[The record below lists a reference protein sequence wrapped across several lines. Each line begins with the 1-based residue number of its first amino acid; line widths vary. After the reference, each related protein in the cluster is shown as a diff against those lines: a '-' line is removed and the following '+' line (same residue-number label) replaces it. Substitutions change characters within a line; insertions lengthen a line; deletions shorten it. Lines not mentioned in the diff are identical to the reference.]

1 MSAMARILLVED
13 DVELGRLLEHVLLSA
28 RYEVDRTDSVT
39 GAYLHLGV
47 RSYDLVVADG
57 RLQDGTGMD
66 VADRARERGTRTLI
80 VTGYP
85 PSVTRVTRAR
95 ISAQARPTTGVVERG
110 QAAARYGT
118 LA

>member
-39 GAYLHLGV
+39 GAYSHLGV

-80 VTGYP
+80 VTGYAFSYP
-85 PSVTRVTRAR
+85 ELREHEFLLKPV
-95 ISAQARPTTGVVERG
+95 RPQELLNEVERLL
-110 QAAARYGT
+110 GT
-118 LA
+118 AP